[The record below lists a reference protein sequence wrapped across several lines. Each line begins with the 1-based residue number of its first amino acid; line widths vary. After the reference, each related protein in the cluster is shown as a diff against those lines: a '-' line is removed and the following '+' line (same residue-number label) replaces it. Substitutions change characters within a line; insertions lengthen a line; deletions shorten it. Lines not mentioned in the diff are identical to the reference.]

1 MISDGFFHRDILGRD
16 TEDNLESLGE
26 LGGRQVLVLSVVS
39 VSVFLVTVLGT
50 RVLGKLGLLTV
61 PVTFMLLVSLV
72 IRACLAGGGT
82 LGIMTLLAPDWTQLT
97 SPASWMVAA
106 AQVTHSDNVNKYIDY
121 HLRSSSVSSS
131 AWAPCLPTPVT
142 TATTTTS
149 CGTPP
154 S

>member
-1 MISDGFFHRDILGRD
+1 MMRSWLQMISDGFFHRDILGRD

-26 LGGRQVLVLSVVS
+26 LGGRQVLVLSVVC

-72 IRACLAGGGT
+72 IRSCLAGGGT
-82 LGIMTLLAPDWTQLT
+82 HGILTLMAPDWSHLT

-106 AQVTHSDNVNKYIDY
+106 AQVKHK
-121 HLRSSSVSSS
+121 
-131 AWAPCLPTPVT
+131 
-142 TATTTTS
+142 
-149 CGTPP
+149 
-154 S
+154 

>member
-72 IRACLAGGGT
+72 IR
-82 LGIMTLLAPDWTQLT
+82 
-97 SPASWMVAA
+97 
-106 AQVTHSDNVNKYIDY
+106 
-121 HLRSSSVSSS
+121 
-131 AWAPCLPTPVT
+131 
-142 TATTTTS
+142 
-149 CGTPP
+149 
-154 S
+154 